1 MKPLDLLAIAP
12 HPDDA
17 ELLCG
22 GTLARAVDAGHRVGI
37 VDLTR
42 GELGSRGS
50 VELRAEEAASAS
62 KALGIHHRENLGL
75 PDGSL
80 ADVDA
85 QREVMVGALRRLRPR
100 TLIVPFP
107 TGRHPD
113 HGAAAALS
121 KSAAFLAG
129 LRNYAPG
136 DDAPH
141 KPTKLLHAAAFR
153 DHDARPTF
161 VVDVTDVFER
171 KMAAIAAYASQF
183 DGREEGGELFPTGRD
198 FHEGVRLRFAH
209 YGSLVQ
215 VAYGEPFV
223 TLEPILVTDPVEL
236 GVKSI

>member
-1 MKPLDLLAIAP
+1 MKPLDLLAVAP

-50 VELRAEEAASAS
+50 VELRASEADAATE
-62 KALGIHHRENLGL
+62 ALGIHHRENLGL
-75 PDGSL
+75 PDGAL
-80 ADVDA
+80 ADVDE
-85 QREVMVGALRRLRPR
+85 QRRVVVHALRRLRPR
-100 TLIVPFP
+100 TLIVPYP

-113 HGAAAALS
+113 HGASAALV
-121 KSAAFLAG
+121 KSAAFMAG
-129 LRNYAPG
+129 LRNFAPG
-136 DDAPH
+136 DDEPH

-153 DHDARPTF
+153 DHDAHPSF

-171 KMAAIAAYASQF
+171 KMRAIEAYRSQF
-183 DGREEGGELFPTGRD
+183 DGREEGGELFPTGRG

-223 TLEPILVTDPVEL
+223 TVEPLLVEDPVRL